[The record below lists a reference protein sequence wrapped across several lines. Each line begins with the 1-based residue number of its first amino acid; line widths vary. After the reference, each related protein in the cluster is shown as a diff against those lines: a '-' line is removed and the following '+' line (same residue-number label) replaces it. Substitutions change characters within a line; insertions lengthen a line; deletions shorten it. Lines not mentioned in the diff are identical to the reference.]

1 MLDRLPLWRCA
12 WPPRAPPCRRVR
24 LPPCCTHAPYLS
36 EHRIPERPPSLPLP
50 SPRSAPRRDAR
61 PPWPSSELAGAAAV
75 FPSQPPS
82 LLTSNAISF
91 ASLSCT
97 PCSCSP
103 SKTAQG
109 APQSPAAV
117 ASDRQCT
124 WPGHLGPPPG
134 HPRPPAGARG
144 TPGAFPPFPRRHRP
158 FSGRHRPIPRRPL
171 FKFAS
176 GTPCLNST
184 KGRGLTAKSV
194 TQMNSADKDLFAVNL
209 LNLWKF
215 IVIHRKFVK

>member
-1 MLDRLPLWRCA
+1 MRPNSAPHLALTDARHVLDRLPPWRCT

-61 PPWPSSELAGAAAV
+61 PPWPSSELAGVAAV

-91 ASLSCT
+91 ASLACT

-103 SKTAQG
+103 SKTTLG

-117 ASDRQCT
+117 ASDRRCA
-124 WPGHLGPPPG
+124 WLVHLGPPLG

-144 TPGAFPPFPRRHRP
+144 TPSAPPPLHRRRRAS
-158 FSGRHRPIPRRPL
+158 SGRHREPPTASSALNPV
-171 FKFAS
+171 KGFAQEFEE
-176 GTPCLNST
+176 
-184 KGRGLTAKSV
+184 REGLIC
-194 TQMNSADKDLFAVNL
+194 N
-209 LNLWKF
+209 
-215 IVIHRKFVK
+215 VIDSCE